1 MSRSAFWE
9 RERRSWPN
17 HEASRFVRAAGI
29 RWHVQQAGSGPAL
42 LLVHGTGASAHS
54 WRDLLPILAATHT
67 VTAVDLPGHAFT
79 EAVPASC
86 YGLAGMG
93 RALAELL
100 AAIGQTPALCVGHSA
115 GAALLCRMA
124 LDGLL
129 APERIVSLNGAFL
142 PLGGAAS
149 VLFAPIA
156 KLFAASPWMARTI
169 AQRAGEPAAV
179 ARLIAGTGSTL
190 DARGVELYARLVRE
204 PCHVAGALGMM
215 ANWNLLSLERDLGG
229 LRTPLTLIAAEHDR
243 AVPPQ
248 QAERLRARL
257 ERATLVRVPRLGHLA
272 HEEAPG
278 RFAELVL
285 AA

>member
-1 MSRSAFWE
+1 
-9 RERRSWPN
+9 
-17 HEASRFVRAAGI
+17 VLAAGI

-54 WRDLLPILAATHT
+54 WRDLLPILAANHT
-67 VTAVDLPGHAFT
+67 VIAVDLPGHAFT
-79 EAVPASC
+79 EAVAPAR
-86 YGLAGMG
+86 YALAGMG
-93 RALAELL
+93 AALAELL
-100 AAIGQTPALCVGHSA
+100 TKLGQTPELCVGHSA

-129 APERIVSLNGAFL
+129 APQRIVSLNGAFL

-156 KLFAASPWMARTI
+156 KLFAASPWMSRVI
-169 AQRAGEPAAV
+169 AHRAGAPASV

-190 DARGVELYARLVRE
+190 DARGVDLYARLVRE

-215 ANWNLLSLERDLGG
+215 ANWNLLTLERELRGLG
-229 LRTPLTLIAAEHDR
+229 TPLTLIAAEHDR

-248 QAERLRARL
+248 QAERLGAQL

-272 HEEAPG
+272 HEEAPS
-278 RFAELVL
+278 RFAELIL

>member
-1 MSRSAFWE
+1 MSRTAFWE

-29 RWHVQQAGSGPAL
+29 RWHVQQAGSGPAV

-54 WRDLLPILAATHT
+54 WRDLLPILAARHT
-67 VTAVDLPGHAFT
+67 VIAVDLPGHAFT
-79 EAVPASC
+79 EAVPASR
-86 YGLAGMG
+86 YSLSGMG
-93 RALAELL
+93 GALAELL
-100 AAIGQTPALCVGHSA
+100 AEIGQTPALCVGHSA

-129 APERIVSLNGAFL
+129 APERIVSVNGAFL

-156 KLFAASPWMARTI
+156 KLFAGSPWMSRMI
-169 AQRAGEPAAV
+169 AHRAGEPASV

-190 DARGVELYARLVRE
+190 DARGVDLYARLVRE
-204 PCHVAGALGMM
+204 PSHVAGALGIM
-215 ANWNLLSLERDLGG
+215 ANWNLLSLERDLKG
-229 LRTPLTLIAAEHDR
+229 LRTPLTLIAAEHDL